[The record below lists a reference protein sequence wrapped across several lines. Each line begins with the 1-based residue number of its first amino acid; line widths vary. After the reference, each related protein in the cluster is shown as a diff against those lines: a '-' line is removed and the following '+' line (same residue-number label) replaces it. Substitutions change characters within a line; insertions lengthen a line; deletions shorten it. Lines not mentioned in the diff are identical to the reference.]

1 MELPIGVPQQPVTT
15 LPARSIQWRTD
26 RTMVSEHVMMQP
38 ELIDAAPVPVPLIK
52 PASMVEIP
60 VVLPSAPLPL
70 SYGVLHPSGTT
81 MLPTI
86 GQFQLAHSSPTVVA
100 QTAAVYPAIR
110 TGGGTGPIA
119 RQSSA
124 PTRR

>member
-1 MELPIGVPQQPVTT
+1 MELPIGVPQQPVTA

-26 RTMVSEHVMMQP
+26 GTVVSEPVMMQP
-38 ELIDAAPVPVPLIK
+38 DLIDAAPVPVPLSK
-52 PASMVEIP
+52 PASMVEMP
-60 VVLPSAPLPL
+60 VVMPSAPLPL
-70 SYGVLHPSGTT
+70 SYDLLHPSGTT
-81 MLPTI
+81 MLPTN
-86 GQFQLAHSSPTVVA
+86 GQFQLAHSSPT
-100 QTAAVYPAIR
+100 AVYPAIR